1 VPGRVHPLLPATP
14 APPPTRAAPST
25 APTAPPVAP
34 LPLPSD
40 LAQMFDEPTGPGAA
54 PAVPLSGSLVT
65 TASSSSWP
73 GRLISATPQG
83 PVMAVSGTPAGVP
96 WAGLVDWWQGK
107 AKRANSS
114 SASATSS
121 SSSSWKLDET
131 EVSDTP
137 YVYTQLT
144 YSHVR
149 TGLLTYSPAHSI
161 QVAVE
166 EAMLEVDTS
175 EAIEEV
181 IEETIVESNAI
192 VEAIEEA
199 IEEVIEETIVES
211 NATHA

>member
-1 VPGRVHPLLPATP
+1 
-14 APPPTRAAPST
+14 
-25 APTAPPVAP
+25 
-34 LPLPSD
+34 
-40 LAQMFDEPTGPGAA
+40 MFDEPIGLSATPTAPLTASAA
-54 PAVPLSGSLVT
+54 PTV
-65 TASSSSWP
+65 SSSSW
-73 GRLISATPQG
+73 L
-83 PVMAVSGTPAGVP
+83 
-96 WAGLVDWWQGK
+96 
-107 AKRANSS
+107 
-114 SASATSS
+114 
-121 SSSSWKLDET
+121 LDET

-144 YSHVR
+144 YHHVR
-149 TGLLTYSPAHSI
+149 TGLLTYSRAHSI
-161 QVAVE
+161 EVAVE

>member
-1 VPGRVHPLLPATP
+1 
-14 APPPTRAAPST
+14 
-25 APTAPPVAP
+25 
-34 LPLPSD
+34 
-40 LAQMFDEPTGPGAA
+40 
-54 PAVPLSGSLVT
+54 
-65 TASSSSWP
+65 
-73 GRLISATPQG
+73 
-83 PVMAVSGTPAGVP
+83 MAVSGTPAGVP
-96 WAGLVDWWQGK
+96 WARLADRWQGK
-107 AKRANSS
+107 AKRANPS
-114 SASATSS
+114 SASTTSTSS
-121 SSSSWKLDET
+121 SSWLLDET

-181 IEETIVESNAI
+181 IKETIVESNAI